1 MDQNKSNETQPQ
13 SEQTPHKVTHCELL
27 ERGIATFRKVL
38 NQPVTV
44 TREEMCDL
52 LNFEVTVNYELSAN
66 APEYYKCHMIA
77 FKEIDVELKPSE
89 SGVMVS
95 VK

>member
-1 MDQNKSNETQPQ
+1 MYSGSVQDYD
-13 SEQTPHKVTHCELL
+13 
-27 ERGIATFRKVL
+27 AFRNNHTLYCFRVNPDEKIFSS
-38 NQPVTV
+38 Q
-44 TREEMCDL
+44 R
-52 LNFEVTVNYELSAN
+52 NFEVTVNYELSAN